1 MSKITID
8 DLARECGL
16 STATVSRVINDNP
29 PYSAKAAEKVNAA
42 SRKLGYIPSLMARS
56 MASGRSR
63 NAGLVVPQQGN
74 PYFTTLIRHLE
85 TELSAADIFLNIT
98 YTHSDFEVEKHN
110 IRRILS
116 WNLGALIISDG
127 HREGFESGYY
137 RELSKTVPL
146 VFISG
151 RDRGPDAP
159 FIFAGADIGMGLRK
173 ALDFLAFQRHDRVAL
188 IVGDYE
194 GSNHYKRMMFRRHG
208 EEKGMRCTEL
218 LLGYYND
225 ARCLEELQTKLP
237 GLLSGEDAPSALIA
251 GNEIIALSLLR
262 LCTTSGIRIPEDLS
276 LITFDNTVFSQIS
289 VPSISCI
296 DLRMGDVSRR
306 VAEEVRS
313 VILDGRDE
321 ARRSTLE
328 TELIIREST
337 RTYRDE

>member
-42 SRKLGYIPSLMARS
+42 SHRLGYIPSLMARS

-63 NAGLVVPQQGN
+63 NAGLIVPQQGN

-98 YTHSDFEVEKHN
+98 YTHSDFEVEKLN

-116 WNLGALIISDG
+116 WNPGALIISDG
-127 HREGFESGYY
+127 HRDGFESGFY
-137 RELSKTVPL
+137 RNLAKTVPL

-151 RDRGPDAP
+151 QDRGPDAP
-159 FIFAGADIGMGLRK
+159 FIFAGADIGLGVRK
-173 ALDFLAFQRHDRVAL
+173 ALDFLSFQKHSRVSL

-194 GSNHYKRMMFRRHG
+194 GSNSYKRMMFKKHG
-208 EEKGMRCTEL
+208 EEKGMSCSEL
-218 LLGYYND
+218 LLNYYND
-225 ARCLEELQTKLP
+225 ARCLEELQSKLP
-237 GLLSGEDAPSALIA
+237 GLLSSENAPSALIA
-251 GNEIIALSLLR
+251 GNEIIALSVLR
-262 LCTTSGIRIPEDLS
+262 LCNSSGIRIPEDLS

-306 VAEEVRS
+306 VAEELKA
-313 VILDGRDE
+313 VILEGKDE
-321 ARRSTLE
+321 PRRSTLE

-337 RTYRDE
+337 RTYRQE